1 MIKFI
6 KYDLKSNKNYLMTI
20 LLIQLIALV
29 GSFLVRMFVPMNV
42 LFAEK
47 RLTDII
53 FITSIVFFVGINFV
67 FMANFI
73 YKDYFTK
80 RAMLTFSLPMSIK
93 SFVLGKVIGISLFFI
108 TSGIFLSLS
117 LLLLGYTLGS
127 DFLYYMIFAFILIN
141 LLSLCLNLNMAR
153 SRFTG
158 KVSWLAM
165 VMTLVVLIAPIFI
178 YTSFNALV
186 LIDGDL
192 VRTSGMGFSFI
203 FPFAVGEG
211 ILYKILTPLIYY
223 LVAVF
228 ILYFVNVSYISKNLD
243 LS

>member
-53 FITSIVFFVGINFV
+53 FITSIVFFVGVNFV

-127 DFLYYMIFAFILIN
+127 DFFYYMIFAFILIN
-141 LLSLCLNLNMAR
+141 VLSL
-153 SRFTG
+153 
-158 KVSWLAM
+158 
-165 VMTLVVLIAPIFI
+165 
-178 YTSFNALV
+178 
-186 LIDGDL
+186 
-192 VRTSGMGFSFI
+192 
-203 FPFAVGEG
+203 
-211 ILYKILTPLIYY
+211 
-223 LVAVF
+223 
-228 ILYFVNVSYISKNLD
+228 
-243 LS
+243 